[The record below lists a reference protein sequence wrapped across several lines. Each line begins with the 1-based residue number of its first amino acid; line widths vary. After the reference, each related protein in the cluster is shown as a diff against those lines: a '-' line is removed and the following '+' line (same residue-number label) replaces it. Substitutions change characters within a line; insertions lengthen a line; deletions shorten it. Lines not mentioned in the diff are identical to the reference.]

1 MVSSPCVNQMFSIVS
16 VLLSIEGSA
25 WWNYPGFELWRIVNL
40 IVFVGAAVY
49 LHRRFGHPVREALKS
64 RRERIK
70 NELQRARQE
79 RDLAL
84 KKLAEVE
91 LRLESLDAEVLAI
104 RKQANAEAEAERE
117 RIKRATEVEISKL
130 REQARR
136 EIEGAAKAAKRELR
150 RFVAQQSVEL
160 AEGVIRS
167 EIRPED
173 DTRLIRMNVEQ
184 LGRSSH

>member
-1 MVSSPCVNQMFSIVS
+1 MLSIVL
-16 VLLSIEGSA
+16 VLINIDGSA
-25 WWNYPGFELWRIVNL
+25 WWNYPGFELWRIINL
-40 IVFVGAAVY
+40 VIFVGAGVY
-49 LHRRFGHPVREALKS
+49 LHHRFGHPIREALKS

-70 NELQRARQE
+70 NELERARQE
-79 RDLAL
+79 RGLAL
-84 KKLAEVE
+84 KKMAEVE

-117 RIKRATEVEISKL
+117 RISRATDVEISKL

-136 EIEGAAKAAKRELR
+136 EIEGAAKAAKKELR
-150 RFVAQQSVEL
+150 RFAAQQSVEL
-160 AEGVIRS
+160 AEKVIRTD
-167 EIRPED
+167 IRPED